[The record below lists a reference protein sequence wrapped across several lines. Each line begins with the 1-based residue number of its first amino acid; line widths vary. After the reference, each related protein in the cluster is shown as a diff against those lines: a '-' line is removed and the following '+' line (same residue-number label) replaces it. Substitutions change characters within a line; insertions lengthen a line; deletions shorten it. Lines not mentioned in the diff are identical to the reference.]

1 MKKLLTIIVLA
12 AVSFAL
18 ASTSA
23 QAAEVSHHH
32 NRTPIKNKHKVKH
45 HHGKHHKHPK
55 A

>member
-1 MKKLLTIIVLA
+1 MKKLLTIVLLA

-18 ASTSA
+18 ADSAA

-32 NRTPIKNKHKVKH
+32 NWSLAKNKHKAKH
-45 HHGKHHKHPK
+45 HHGKHHKHTR